1 MLYMHK
7 LPRQTTPLAAKVSYQ
22 PLKDC
27 QMLFKWLLGNYN
39 RYTFNFDQDWSDEE
53 KNKYL
58 QEANTAL
65 AVLRTLFC
73 DKRQFESHEYT
84 VKTLARTFKD
94 GTRAKLLDTMAGW
107 YAERLRGKSQED
119 DMSYTSCQGDTIADL
134 RAALDPLITPKY
146 DFNTPSLWP
155 LVKQVFV
162 GVPSSRV
169 LRNLTMVDLPG
180 TSKQEMISLVLF

>member
-1 MLYMHK
+1 MLYVHK
-7 LPRQTTPLAAKVSYQ
+7 LPRQTTPFAAKVSYQ

-27 QMLFKWLLGNYN
+27 HMWFKWLLGTYN

-53 KNKYL
+53 KNKYR
-58 QEANTAL
+58 QEANTAVG
-65 AVLRTLFC
+65 VLRTLFC
-73 DKRQFESHEYT
+73 DKPRFEFHEST

-94 GTRAKLLDTMAGW
+94 GTRANLLGIMAGW

-119 DMSYTSCQGDTIADL
+119 DMSYTSCQGDTIAEL

-146 DFNTPSLWP
+146 DCNAPSLWP
-155 LVKQVFV
+155 LVKEVFV

-169 LRNLTMVDLPG
+169 LQDLTMVDLPG
-180 TSKQEMISLVLF
+180 MFKPM